1 MAGLRKGRALAILWA
16 DVPAAQRADLEAWA
30 TSEPLA
36 STDPAAGI
44 LAVGRYAGISGAPA
58 FLEVHELLS
67 DDAVVVAASGGL
79 MSATLRALERL
90 GGAVLPGG
98 AAVEPG
104 ESRPGSA
111 GAAGVYGQ
119 IFPPGIDERAAVHGL
134 PPALQIGRIDIPPAH
149 EDEFNEWYNTEY
161 LIGNMTVNGVYA
173 ARRYL
178 NRGTGPRYLTVYEF
192 AHTEVSRQPAWDRAR
207 AQSVWRRRIERL
219 WAHAPGSPGIY
230 RRLAA
235 R

>member
-30 TSEPLA
+30 TGEPLA
-36 STDPAAGI
+36 PTDPEAGI
-44 LAVGRYAGISGAPA
+44 LAVGRYAGISAGPA

-67 DDAVVVAASGGL
+67 DDAAVVAASGRV

-90 GGAVLPGG
+90 GGTVLPGG
-98 AAVEPG
+98 ASTGPAG
-104 ESRPGSA
+104 PGS
-111 GAAGVYGQ
+111 GGSAGVYGQ

-161 LIGNMTVNGVYA
+161 LIGNMTVNGVYG

-178 NRGTGPRYLTVYEF
+178 NRGSGPRYLTVYEF